1 MSVATGNKGEKAKKF
16 QSLNIN
22 NLYQVSRTYLCR
34 KIHTDLDRILRLL
47 FYYLPQGSALKPLQK
62 SIPTKHGLQSLGK
75 VPTARRAP
83 ANLPSLK
90 AEHSGNDPTINLVP
104 AGHSSSGGWTA
115 NKEGEGETQN
125 NTGGKPVNSTNDTV
139 ALVKNS
145 SSSSVSAVSV
155 SSAVTSSVAASTV
168 SAAAA
173 AASATSVA
181 STAAAGGSPPPSS
194 LSSKTT
200 WGQAASKKTKPYISQ
215 RSPLF
220 GQEFPSLTGNTESPA
235 QPIDAETGSPSPPPG
250 NKADSKYGPGPCL
263 RPQSFATWS
272 FSGGKQTQQQQQ
284 PASTNNTGLGGQDK
298 DAVDKSGSVNPSMA
312 AYEARNRNL
321 AEAGGLKFDVGVN
334 SPLLQQGAP
343 FIGRKHSAASQRGQ
357 LVNKNSSASSAA
369 RPREN
374 LFQGTIIDSEKLKRM
389 DDIDS
394 NDDDWT
400 RRDEAFDYNKK
411 IDR

>member
-1 MSVATGNKGEKAKKF
+1 M
-16 QSLNIN
+16 
-22 NLYQVSRTYLCR
+22 
-34 KIHTDLDRILRLL
+34 
-47 FYYLPQGSALKPLQK
+47 QK

-90 AEHSGNDPTINLVP
+90 AEHSGNDPSINLVP
-104 AGHSSSGGWTA
+104 AGHSSAGGWTA
-115 NKEGEGETQN
+115 NKDDNNGET
-125 NTGGKPVNSTNDTV
+125 TGKPNTTKTVNSTGPSSTNESV

-145 SSSSVSAVSV
+145 SSSSVSAVSA
-155 SSAVTSSVAASTV
+155 SASTSSVAASS
-168 SAAAA
+168 SA
-173 AASATSVA
+173 SVTSTGVA
-181 STAAAGGSPPPSS
+181 GTSPPTSGKFPPSS
-194 LSSKTT
+194 LSSKAT
-200 WGQAASKKTKPYISQ
+200 WGQAVSKKPKPFIGQ

-220 GQEFPSLTGNTESPA
+220 GQEFPSLTGNTEGPAA
-235 QPIDAETGSPSPPPG
+235 QPVDVETGSPSPPPG
-250 NKADSKYGPGPCL
+250 VKTDPKYGPGPSL

-284 PASTNNTGLGGQDK
+284 QGPVNNAGLGVQDK
-298 DAVDKSGSVNPSMA
+298 ETIDKGNNGSAAVVIPPTTGPTLGANFES
-312 AYEARNRNL
+312 RTRNL
-321 AEAGGLKFDVGVN
+321 ADTTGGLKFDVGVN
-334 SPLLQQGAP
+334 SPLLQQGGAP
-343 FIGRKHSAASQRGQ
+343 FIGRKISASQRGQ
-357 LVNKNSSASSAA
+357 LVNKNSAASTAS

>member
-1 MSVATGNKGEKAKKF
+1 MC
-16 QSLNIN
+16 Q
-22 NLYQVSRTYLCR
+22 
-34 KIHTDLDRILRLL
+34 
-47 FYYLPQGSALKPLQK
+47 QGSALKPLQK

-115 NKEGEGETQN
+115 NKEAEGEAQN
-125 NTGGKPVNSTNDTV
+125 NTGKPVNSSNDTV

-155 SSAVTSSVAASTV
+155 SSGPVTSSVVASSVPAAAAVAPVASTV
-168 SAAAA
+168 
-173 AASATSVA
+173 
-181 STAAAGGSPPPSS
+181 AAGGSPPPSS

-235 QPIDAETGSPSPPPG
+235 QPVDAETGSPSPPPG
-250 NKADSKYGPGPCL
+250 GNKADSKYGPGPSL

-272 FSGGKQTQQQQQ
+272 FSGGKQTQQQGQQQ
-284 PASTNNTGLGGQDK
+284 PAPTNNTGGLGGQDK
-298 DAVDKSGSVNPSMA
+298 DAVDKSGSVNPAMA